1 MACHIHHTRWV
12 RIKVS
17 EMDQVLKIRLNEK
30 VHVDQDRL
38 SALYVELGEAGAEDV
53 VCRAME
59 ELALRLSH
67 CGRLHKNGSR
77 QDLRKC
83 ARSLIAIAD
92 QIGMHV
98 LARVA
103 GDVISAVDSGDEPA
117 IAATLA
123 RLLRIG
129 EQSLTAIW
137 DLQDITI

>member
-1 MACHIHHTRWV
+1 
-12 RIKVS
+12 
-17 EMDQVLKIRLNEK
+17 MDQVLKIRLKET

-38 SALYVELGEAGAEDV
+38 AALYAELGDAGAEDV

-67 CGRLHKNGSR
+67 CSRLHAATNMS
-77 QDLRKC
+77 DLRKC
-83 ARSLIAIAD
+83 ARSLIAIGD
-92 QIGMHV
+92 QIGMHA
-98 LARVA
+98 LTRVA
-103 GDVISAVDSGDEPA
+103 ADVINAVDVGDGPA
-117 IAATLA
+117 TAATLA

>member
-1 MACHIHHTRWV
+1 MNH
-12 RIKVS
+12 
-17 EMDQVLKIRLNEK
+17 VLKIGLTET
-30 VHVDQDRL
+30 VHVDQDQL
-38 SALYVELGEAGAEDV
+38 GSLYAQLGEAGAEDV

-67 CGRLHKNGSR
+67 CGRLHAAEKWD
-77 QDLRKC
+77 DLRKC
-83 ARSLIAIAD
+83 AKSLIAISD

-103 GDVISAVDSGDEPA
+103 GDVITSIDAKDWVAV
-117 IAATLA
+117 AATLA
-123 RLLRIG
+123 RLVRIG

>member
-1 MACHIHHTRWV
+1 
-12 RIKVS
+12 
-17 EMDQVLKIRLNEK
+17 MDQFLKIRLKET

-38 SALYVELGEAGAEDV
+38 AALYAELGEATAEDV

-67 CGRLHKNGSR
+67 CSRLHNASNSAE
-77 QDLRKC
+77 LRKC

-103 GDVISAVDSGDEPA
+103 GDVMSAIDNSDDPA

-123 RLLRIG
+123 RLIRIG

>member
-1 MACHIHHTRWV
+1 
-12 RIKVS
+12 
-17 EMDQVLKIRLNEK
+17 MDHLLKIRPVEV

-38 SALYVELGEAGAEDV
+38 GELYAELGEAAAEDV

-67 CGRLHKNGSR
+67 CSRLHSSGDWD
-77 QDLRKC
+77 DLRKC
-83 ARSLIAIAD
+83 TRSLIAIAE
-92 QIGMHV
+92 QIGMLV

-103 GDVISAVDSGDEPA
+103 QDVLVTLDARDMPAV
-117 IAATLA
+117 AATLA

>member
-1 MACHIHHTRWV
+1 
-12 RIKVS
+12 
-17 EMDQVLKIRLNEK
+17 MDQVLKIGLKET

-38 SALYVELGEAGAEDV
+38 AALYAELGESGAEDV

-67 CGRLHKNGSR
+67 CSRLHAAANMEE
-77 QDLRKC
+77 LRKC
-83 ARSLIAIAD
+83 ARSLIAIGD

-98 LARVA
+98 LTRVA
-103 GDVISAVDSGDEPA
+103 GDVIAAIDFGDGPA
-117 IAATLA
+117 TAATLA

>member
-1 MACHIHHTRWV
+1 
-12 RIKVS
+12 
-17 EMDQVLKIRLNEK
+17 MDQVLKIRLNET

-38 SALYVELGEAGAEDV
+38 GALYVELGEAAAEDIM
-53 VCRAME
+53 CRAME

-67 CGRLHKNGSR
+67 CSRLHSA
-77 QDLRKC
+77 QSWEELRKC
-83 ARSLIAIAD
+83 ARSLIAIAE
-92 QIGMHV
+92 QIGMLV

-103 GDVISAVDSGDEPA
+103 KDVLETLDARDMPAV
-117 IAATLA
+117 AATLA

>member
-1 MACHIHHTRWV
+1 
-12 RIKVS
+12 
-17 EMDQVLKIRLNEK
+17 MDQVLKIRLKET

-38 SALYVELGEAGAEDV
+38 GALYSELGEAAAEDV

-67 CGRLHKNGSR
+67 CSRLHSACNH
-77 QDLRKC
+77 DELRKC
-83 ARSLIAIAD
+83 ARSLIAIAE

-98 LARVA
+98 LSRVA
-103 GDVISAVDSGDEPA
+103 ADVIDAIDALDGPAV
-117 IAATLA
+117 AATLA
-123 RLLRIG
+123 RLIRIG

>member
-1 MACHIHHTRWV
+1 
-12 RIKVS
+12 
-17 EMDQVLKIRLNEK
+17 MDQVLKIGLKET

-38 SALYVELGEAGAEDV
+38 AALYAELGEAGAEDV

-67 CGRLHKNGSR
+67 CSRLHTAANMPE
-77 QDLRKC
+77 LRKC

-92 QIGMHV
+92 QIGMHA

-103 GDVISAVDSGDEPA
+103 GDVINAVDVDDGPA
-117 IAATLA
+117 TAATLA

>member
-1 MACHIHHTRWV
+1 
-12 RIKVS
+12 
-17 EMDQVLKIRLNEK
+17 
-30 VHVDQDRL
+30 
-38 SALYVELGEAGAEDV
+38 
-53 VCRAME
+53 ME

-67 CGRLHKNGSR
+67 CSRLHTAESFEE
-77 QDLRKC
+77 LRKC

-98 LARVA
+98 LSRVA
-103 GDVISAVDSGDEPA
+103 ADVILSVDMNDRTS
-117 IAATLA
+117 IAATLS

>member
-1 MACHIHHTRWV
+1 
-12 RIKVS
+12 
-17 EMDQVLKIRLNEK
+17 MDHVLKIRLSE
-30 VHVDQDRL
+30 VVQVDHDRL
-38 SALYVELGEAGAEDV
+38 GALYAELGESAAEDV

-67 CGRLHKNGSR
+67 CSRLHSAQEWNE
-77 QDLRKC
+77 LRKC
-83 ARSLIAIAD
+83 AKSLIAISE
-92 QIGMHV
+92 QIGMLV

-103 GDVISAVDSGDEPA
+103 NDVIETLDANDGPA
-117 IAATLA
+117 ISATLA

>member
-1 MACHIHHTRWV
+1 
-12 RIKVS
+12 
-17 EMDQVLKIRLNEK
+17 MDQFLKIRLNET

-38 SALYVELGEAGAEDV
+38 AALYAELGEPAAEDV

-59 ELALRLSH
+59 ELALRMSH
-67 CGRLHKNGSR
+67 CNRLYTVSNTTE
-77 QDLRKC
+77 LRKC

-103 GDVISAVDSGDEPA
+103 GDVINAVDAEDDPA
-117 IAATLA
+117 VAATLG
-123 RLLRIG
+123 RLIRIG

>member
-1 MACHIHHTRWV
+1 MHKTFAWGCL
-12 RIKVS
+12 KVS
-17 EMDQVLKIRLNEK
+17 EMDRVLKIRLCEK
-30 VHVDQDRL
+30 VCVDQDRL
-38 SALYVELGEAGAEDV
+38 SALYAELGEAGAEDV

-67 CGRLHKNGSR
+67 CSRLHAAGELNE
-77 QDLRKC
+77 LRKC
-83 ARSLIAIAD
+83 VRSLIAISE
-92 QIGMHV
+92 QIGMLL
-98 LARVA
+98 LAQVSK
-103 GDVISAVDSGDEPA
+103 DVIFTIDDSNHAA

>member
-1 MACHIHHTRWV
+1 MSRMNH
-12 RIKVS
+12 
-17 EMDQVLKIRLNEK
+17 VLKIRLNETVK
-30 VHVDQDRL
+30 VDHDRL
-38 SALYVELGEAGAEDV
+38 GALYAQLGEAAAEDV

-67 CGRLHKNGSR
+67 CSRLHNAE
-77 QDLRKC
+77 QWDDMRKC
-83 ARSLIAIAD
+83 TRSLIAISD
-92 QIGMHV
+92 QIGMPV

-103 GDVISAVDSGDEPA
+103 ADVIETLDTGAIPA
-117 IAATLA
+117 TGATLA

>member
-1 MACHIHHTRWV
+1 
-12 RIKVS
+12 
-17 EMDQVLKIRLNEK
+17 MDQVLKIRLKEN
-30 VHVDQDRL
+30 VCVDQDKL
-38 SALYVELGEAGAEDV
+38 GALYAELGEIAAEDV

-67 CGRLHKNGSR
+67 CSRLHTANNYD
-77 QDLRKC
+77 DLRKC
-83 ARSLIAIAD
+83 ARSLIAISE
-92 QIGMHV
+92 QIGMLV

-103 GDVISAVDSGDEPA
+103 ADVINTIDSYDRPAV
-117 IAATLA
+117 AATLA